1 MRDARLVHMANQIAA
16 SVPSRADVPGQV
28 ALHLK
33 SFWAPSMIDTLSRHA
48 QQHPADL
55 SDDVTAALAILRP
68 VDAHSG

>member
-33 SFWAPSMIDTLSRHA
+33 SFWAPDMIAVLSRHA
-48 QQHPADL
+48 DLHPEDL
-55 SDDVTAALAILRP
+55 SSDVLAALAILRP
-68 VDAHSG
+68 VDAPNG